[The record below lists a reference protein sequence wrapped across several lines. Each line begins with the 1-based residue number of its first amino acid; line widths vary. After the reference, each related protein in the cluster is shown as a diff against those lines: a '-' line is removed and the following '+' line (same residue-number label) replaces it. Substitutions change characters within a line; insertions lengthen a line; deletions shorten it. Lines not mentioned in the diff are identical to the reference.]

1 MEDLLLR
8 WHMAL
13 ALCFIC
19 NDFALH
25 FDFRAVISLCFT
37 FFTEVDHSDFGLI
50 NINGPTLVQFNLF
63 VGRRHNIRGAPDM
76 DDENRP
82 KKTFIEEIEVAG
94 DKLVERVKELAKE
107 GSVRQLKIVADDGD
121 VFLETPLNMGLVVG
135 GVVVLA
141 APWLAILGV
150 IAGLVTKVRIV
161 VEREIEDENADVTKD
176 SDADHKDV
184 A

>member
-1 MEDLLLR
+1 
-8 WHMAL
+8 MAL
-13 ALCFIC
+13 ARCFIC
-19 NDFALH
+19 KDFALH
-25 FDFRAVISLCFT
+25 FDLKTVISLCLKFCM
-37 FFTEVDHSDFGLI
+37 EIRHSDFGLI
-50 NINGPTLVQFNLF
+50 NINGPPLARFNLF
-63 VGRRHNIRGAPDM
+63 VGRRPNIRGAPDM

-107 GSVRQLKIVADDGD
+107 GSVRQLKILADDGD
-121 VFLETPLNMGLVVG
+121 VFLETPLNIGLAVG

-161 VEREIEDENADVTKD
+161 VEREVEDET
-176 SDADHKDV
+176 SDMIQGSKTDHKDID
-184 A
+184 